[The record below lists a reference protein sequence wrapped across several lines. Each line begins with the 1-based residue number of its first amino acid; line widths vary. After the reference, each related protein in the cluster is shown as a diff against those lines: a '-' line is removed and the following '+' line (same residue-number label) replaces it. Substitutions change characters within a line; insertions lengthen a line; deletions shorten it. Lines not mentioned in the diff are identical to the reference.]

1 MALTKIKLNTMV
13 TGTLPDANI
22 PDDITI
28 DTAAA
33 APANALTGN
42 TLASGVTASSLT
54 SVGTLSSLAVG
65 NVTSTGYAQ
74 ITNGLR
80 TSTGTERY
88 LVLREGNELNLYSSS
103 GIGDSNRQTLH
114 INHLGAGSTVDLSE
128 SELVVVKGTG
138 STFAGVVT
146 ASGSTG
152 SNYIGSFTNTSATGW
167 GLFVKGGA
175 DNADYALRV
184 QDKDANDLF
193 SIKGGGSIGVG
204 TNDPSSAAN
213 VLLSVGNTSL
223 AYSGMEFIAGS
234 NAERWRLYTSFDGN
248 NEALFGLYRV
258 ADSSYKFQVGENG
271 NTTFAGNVTTGGAIE
286 ITSCPD
292 NNALTFDQSGREH
305 SIYTYF
311 SGTTADN
318 RMTFRL
324 GTGSTGGT
332 KVDVID
338 LYGDK
343 RAIFQGN
350 ITTEGQIISKKGME
364 IQGTSLAGSQSGIAS
379 SGTGGDLR
387 MYISGNQ
394 NYTLSGHTL
403 TLDSLGN
410 GTPAQLTLRNNGS
423 SGWTGAAINLLY
435 NGSSGNRGQGIYLHS
450 EASDKEWY
458 LGTMYSVDN
467 DRFSLCYESRASF
480 GVDTAEAAHEIF
492 YIGTSGQTWANGGY
506 YATFTGTA
514 VHALVGHTNELNICN
529 SWTSGQNQIH
539 FNYRMGNTYG
549 DFTFFNGS
557 SSGYPDLNAASFD
570 TTSDYRMKK
579 SVTNFTANVCDK
591 IKLLR
596 PVTYKWKANTKMNEA
611 QQIGFLAHEL
621 QEQLPL
627 AVKGEKDAMSEKDN
641 TKIEPQ
647 TIKGE
652 ALSSYMMK
660 ALQEII
666 TRLEVLENA

>member
-1 MALTKIKLNTMV
+1 
-13 TGTLPDANI
+13 
-22 PDDITI
+22 
-28 DTAAA
+28 
-33 APANALTGN
+33 
-42 TLASGVTASSLT
+42 
-54 SVGTLSSLAVG
+54 
-65 NVTSTGYAQ
+65 
-74 ITNGLR
+74 
-80 TSTGTERY
+80 
-88 LVLREGNELNLYSSS
+88 
-103 GIGDSNRQTLH
+103 
-114 INHLGAGSTVDLSE
+114 
-128 SELVVVKGTG
+128 
-138 STFAGVVT
+138 
-146 ASGSTG
+146 
-152 SNYIGSFTNTSATGW
+152 
-167 GLFVKGGA
+167 
-175 DNADYALRV
+175 
-184 QDKDANDLF
+184 
-193 SIKGGGSIGVG
+193 
-204 TNDPSSAAN
+204 
-213 VLLSVGNTSL
+213 
-223 AYSGMEFIAGS
+223 
-234 NAERWRLYTSFDGN
+234 
-248 NEALFGLYRV
+248 
-258 ADSSYKFQVGENG
+258 
-271 NTTFAGNVTTGGAIE
+271 
-286 ITSCPD
+286 
-292 NNALTFDQSGREH
+292 
-305 SIYTYF
+305 
-311 SGTTADN
+311 
-318 RMTFRL
+318 MTFRL

-379 SGTGGDLR
+379 SGTGGSLR

-394 NYTLSGHTL
+394 NYTFSGYTL
-403 TLDSLGN
+403 TVDSQGN
-410 GTPAQLTLRNNGS
+410 GTPAQLTLKNNGS
-423 SGWTGAAINLLY
+423 SGWTGAAVNLLY
-435 NGSSGNRGQGIYLHS
+435 EGSSGNRGCGIYMHS
-450 EASDKEWY
+450 TATDKEWY
-458 LGTMYSVDN
+458 AGTMYSVDT
-467 DRFSLCYESRASF
+467 DRYSICYESTASWTEA
-480 GVDTAEAAHEIF
+480 TAAAAHEVF

-557 SSGYPDLNAASFD
+557 SGGYPDLNAASFD

>member
-1 MALTKIKLNTMV
+1 MALTQIKTGGLANNSVTDAKVADAITV
-13 TGTLPDANI
+13 TGAQ
-22 PDDITI
+22 
-28 DTAAA
+28 
-33 APANALTGN
+33 TGI
-42 TLASGVTASSLT
+42 T
-54 SVGTLSSLAVG
+54 SVGTLTSL
-65 NVTSTGYAQ
+65 NVTGSVSGDWVAKVDNTHATDGYGLYVSAGDDANVKSFAVADKDDNDAFYVKGDGNATFAGSAL

-80 TSTGTERY
+80 STTGTERY
-88 LVLREGNELNLYSSS
+88 LIFREGNELNTYTSS
-103 GIGDSNRQTLH
+103 GVGDSNRATLH
-114 INHLGAGSTVDLSE
+114 INHLGAGSTVDLSD

-138 STFAGVVT
+138 STFAG
-146 ASGSTG
+146 
-152 SNYIGSFTNTSATGW
+152 N
-167 GLFVKGGA
+167 
-175 DNADYALRV
+175 
-184 QDKDANDLF
+184 
-193 SIKGGGSIGVG
+193 
-204 TNDPSSAAN
+204 
-213 VLLSVGNTSL
+213 
-223 AYSGMEFIAGS
+223 
-234 NAERWRLYTSFDGN
+234 
-248 NEALFGLYRV
+248 
-258 ADSSYKFQVGENG
+258 
-271 NTTFAGNVTTGGAIE
+271 
-286 ITSCPD
+286 
-292 NNALTFDQSGREH
+292 LTV
-305 SIYTYF
+305 
-311 SGTTADN
+311 N
-318 RMTFRL
+318 
-324 GTGSTGGT
+324 GTGSDIITG
-332 KVDVID
+332 DY
-338 LYGDK
+338 LYLDAADNSAAK
-343 RAIFQGN
+343 N
-350 ITTEGQIISKKGME
+350 IVFRQLNDTWMGQIEFHPTQTSQIVTRVNQPLAFGVNNSQKMTIETDGAIKSTSGMYFT
-364 IQGTSLAGSQSGIAS
+364 GTALDGVNTGIAS
-379 SGTGGDLR
+379 SGDGGDLR
-387 MYISGNQ
+387 FYISGNQ

-403 TLDSLGN
+403 TIDSQGN
-410 GTPAQLTLRNNGS
+410 GSPAQLTCKNTGS

-435 NGSSGNRGQGIYLHS
+435 EGSGGNRGCGVYMHS
-450 EASDKEWY
+450 AATDKEWY
-458 LGTMYSVDN
+458 AGTMYSVDT
-467 DRFSLCYESRASF
+467 DRYSICYESTASF
-480 GVDTAEAAHEIF
+480 TEATAAAAHEVF

-506 YATFTGTA
+506 YATYNGSA

-596 PVTYKWKANTKMNEA
+596 PVTYNWKANTKMTEA